1 MPPLYSRI
9 HDVFHVSLLRAYHPV
24 GDERAVRVGMPVL
37 TEQGVEYEVE
47 RIVRHRRKRG
57 RGKGY

>member
-1 MPPLYSRI
+1 M
-9 HDVFHVSLLRAYHPV
+9 HDVFHVSLLREYHSV
-24 GDERAVRVGMPVL
+24 ENERALPVGMPVL
-37 TEQGVEYEVE
+37 VDSHVEFEVD

>member
-1 MPPLYSRI
+1 M
-9 HDVFHVSLLRAYHPV
+9 HDVFHVSLLRLYHPA
-24 GDERAVRVGMPVL
+24 GDERAVPQGMPVL
-37 TEQGVEYEVE
+37 TEQGVEFEVD